1 MNAHAAFGA
10 LLRSDLRFFVWKSFQ
25 TILPGTPYMPNWH
38 VEAIIHQLM
47 RVDAGQVSRLL
58 INQPPRSLKSISVSV
73 AYVAWL
79 LGRDPTRRVIVVSY
93 ANELAAELHRQFRMV
108 IDAPWYR
115 ALFPGMR
122 PARDT
127 GSELVTAAGGS
138 RYATSVG
145 GSLTG
150 RGADLI
156 IIDDPLKAEEALSEP
171 ARRRVI
177 DWYGGSLVSRLN
189 DKENGPIIVVMQR
202 LHENDLAGHLLDQG
216 GWEHLELPA
225 IALEETVIPLHQGKT
240 KRRKTGDILHPERE
254 SKDALDRIK
263 AEIGSLSFSAQYQQR
278 PVPVEGNLIKREW
291 FRRYDLLPA
300 RGSPGRIVQSW
311 DVAMMT
317 GEAND
322 YSVCTTWRLDK
333 SDYYLMDV
341 FRGRLQYPELR
352 RKVAA
357 LAMKHAA
364 RTILIENAGPGT
376 ALLQDL
382 WRDLPHGMV
391 RPLGQKPEGS
401 KTDRM
406 VAQSAK
412 IEAGH
417 VFLPTDAD
425 WLDTLLLELL
435 AFPNARHD
443 DQVDSVSQFL
453 TWAAT
458 DRTTSLLGAAP
469 QLFVEG
475 ESWR

>member
-1 MNAHAAFGA
+1 M
-10 LLRSDLRFFVWKSFQ
+10 LTS
-25 TILPGTPYMPNWH
+25 LPPNCI
-38 VEAIIHQLM
+38 A
-47 RVDAGQVSRLL
+47 S
-58 INQPPRSLKSISVSV
+58 S
-73 AYVAWL
+73 AW
-79 LGRDPTRRVIVVSY
+79 SS
-93 ANELAAELHRQFRMV
+93 
-108 IDAPWYR
+108 DAPWYR

-127 GSELVTAAGGS
+127 GSELVTTAGGS

-216 GWEHLELPA
+216 GWEHLELAA
-225 IALEETVIPLHQGKT
+225 IALGESAIPLTNGET
-240 KRRKTGDILHPERE
+240 RMRKTGDVLHPERE
-254 SKDALDRIK
+254 SREALDRIK
-263 AEIGSLSFSAQYQQR
+263 AEIGSLNFSAQYQQR

-291 FRRYDLLPA
+291 FRRYDLLPD

-333 SDYYLMDV
+333 SDYYLIDV
-341 FRGRLQYPELR
+341 FRGRLQYPDLR

-357 LAMKHAA
+357 LATRHGA
-364 RTILIENAGPGT
+364 RTILIENAGPGM

-382 WRDLPHGMV
+382 WRDPPHGMV

-401 KTDRM
+401 KADRM
-406 VAQSAK
+406 MAQSAK

-458 DRTTSLLGAAP
+458 DRTTSLLAAAP